1 VSDARRRGGSR
12 RLVRALAGGAAT
24 AIALLALTPAV
35 AGAHPVP
42 GDGASAVNVV
52 NAAGDPQPAATAAA
66 LSPITATLVST
77 TPVAPPVQTTDTLVT
92 VIVSVTDNSDSDLQQ
107 VQIRAVRDSP
117 IIRQSALDGML
128 AHPTTPA
135 DASLTQSLPTM
146 KYPLTI
152 AAHTSVQLTY
162 QFPAS
167 SIRQSG
173 GVCLCQ
179 SGIYPIDLSVYAATS
194 SRASASQVGWIQTY
208 LISVASPPVTEQV
221 SWLWPLLDRP
231 HRLSDTT
238 PFIDDDLAGE
248 VAPGGRLDRALQVLE
263 QVGPTSQVT
272 VVLDP
277 ELIDELQQMATGYR
291 VVDGAT
297 SVAGKGG
304 PAAADWLR
312 RLRAVIAQLPIAL
325 TSYGDPAIDASTAAN
340 LSFNPPLP
348 PAMAARVE
356 QALGRAVTPADS
368 ALAWPPDETVTPAAL
383 ARLADAGTS
392 TVVVNDTTL
401 PGGKNDTPA
410 LPAVATLPVSGATA
424 PGPSV
429 HALVTSSAL
438 EQRINAL
445 LSAGGPQLATL
456 PALLSELALR
466 TLSTGASPS
475 YVVMTPTRY
484 IDPNPATAAALID
497 STSSSSWSS
506 PIAAA
511 AAATTIAPTDHGPL
525 NAPDSAHYGGSAALI
540 GLAGTTAAFLSNF
553 GSVLTGQGTG
563 TGSATGTGIGPSND
577 GLLTTFPMSIQLCQ
591 SAAWANSPNAA
602 AVFGAQL
609 RNQQTSLTGQ
619 VQIVRP
625 SNGSYSLASSSAP
638 LLITVSN
645 NLAVPVT
652 VRVAL
657 TSAGGVA
664 GFRIDDA
671 GLQTIPANSRRTIR
685 LEAHVARSGHF
696 RVQAQLL
703 MPSGASLGAALPLSI
718 YSSALGTIGVVITV
732 VAGAILVLALGWRF
746 VRRWR
751 HHRAL
756 IRSMMAQDQP
766 VLAGA
771 HG

>member
-1 VSDARRRGGSR
+1 
-12 RLVRALAGGAAT
+12 LAGGAAT
-24 AIALLALTPAV
+24 AIALLALTPTV

-42 GDGASAVNVV
+42 GDGATVV
-52 NAAGDPQPAATAAA
+52 NAAADPQPAAEAAA

-77 TPVAPPVQTTDTLVT
+77 NPVAPPVQATDTLVT
-92 VIVSVTDNSDSDLQQ
+92 VLVSVTNNGDTALQQ
-107 VQIRAVRDSP
+107 VQVRAVRDSP
-117 IIRQSALDGML
+117 IIRQSALDTMV
-128 AHPTTPA
+128 AHPSTPA
-135 DASLTQSLPTM
+135 DASLTQTLPTM
-146 KYPLTI
+146 KYPLTV

-179 SGIYPIDLSVYAATS
+179 SGVYPIDLSVYGATS
-194 SRASASQVGWIQTY
+194 SRASATQIGWLQTY

-231 HRLSDTT
+231 HRLSDTS

-263 QVGPTSQVT
+263 QVEPTSPVT

-277 ELIDELQQMATGYR
+277 EIIDELQQMTIGYR
-291 VVDGAT
+291 ITQGAT
-297 SVAGKGG
+297 TVAGKGG

-312 RLRAVIAQLPIAL
+312 RLRAVIANRPITL
-325 TSYGDPAIDASTAAN
+325 TAYGDPAIDASTAAN
-340 LSFNPPLP
+340 LPFDPPLP
-348 PAMAARVE
+348 AAMATRVD
-356 QALGRAVTPADS
+356 QALGRNITAADS
-368 ALAWPPDETVTPAAL
+368 ALAWPPDETITPAAL
-383 ARLADAGTS
+383 TRLAASGTT

-401 PGGKNDTPA
+401 PGGKNDVPA
-410 LPAVATLPVSGATA
+410 LPAVAAVPVPGATTSS
-424 PGPSV
+424 PSM

-438 EQRINAL
+438 EQRVNTL
-445 LSAGGPQLATL
+445 LSAGGAQLATL
-456 PALLSELALR
+456 PVLLSELALR
-466 TLSTGASPS
+466 TLQPDASPS
-475 YVVMTPTRY
+475 YVVLTPTRY
-484 IDPNPATAAALID
+484 VDPNPATAAALI
-497 STSSSSWSS
+497 SATSSAAWSVAV
-506 PIAAA
+506 AAA
-511 AAATTIAPTDHGPL
+511 SAATTIAPTDHGQLSP
-525 NAPDSAHYGGSAALI
+525 PDPAHYGGSPALI
-540 GLAGTTAAFLSNF
+540 SLAGTATAFAQNF
-553 GSVLTGQGTG
+553 ASVLTGSPTSGTG
-563 TGSATGTGIGPSND
+563 PSGD
-577 GLLTTFPMSIQLCQ
+577 GLLTTFPMAIQLCQ
-591 SAAWANSPNAA
+591 SAAWANSPNSA

-609 RNQQTSLTGQ
+609 SSQQTVLTNQ

-638 LLITVSN
+638 LLITVAN

-652 VRVAL
+652 VRIAM
-657 TSAGGVA
+657 TSVGGVA
-664 GFRIDDA
+664 GFRVDDA

-685 LEAHVARSGHF
+685 LEA
-696 RVQAQLL
+696 QLL
-703 MPSGASLGAALPLSI
+703 MPTGASFGGPLPLSI

-756 IRSMMAQDQP
+756 IRSMMAHEQP